1 VYAVQIT
8 EVVTN
13 EPRVGV
19 EQELNRSVEVEY
31 LETHLV
37 CSFIDSSTKFLEPFV
52 EVLMGDI
59 FSKHLSKNGAYAKRM
74 RARLQRA
81 KAQLP
86 PGWLESRR
94 DVAKAHLE
102 LYALH
107 LRQKQERVIQARQKK
122 YMIEMQIARLNN
134 RRKDFRKLNRHLQV
148 RSLQIYHIV
157 ECSSDEDRR
166 V

>member
-1 VYAVQIT
+1 VYGVQIT
-8 EVVTN
+8 EVATN

-19 EQELNRSVEVEY
+19 DQELNRSVEVEY

-37 CSFIDSSTKFLEPFV
+37 CSFIDSSAKFLEPFV
-52 EVLMGDI
+52 EILMGDI
-59 FSKHLSKNGAYAKRM
+59 FSNRLSKNGAYAKRM

-122 YMIEMQIARLNN
+122 YMIEIQIARLNN

-148 RSLQIYHIV
+148 PSLQIYHIF
-157 ECSSDEDRR
+157 ECSSD
-166 V
+166 